1 MMNSQ
6 WDFVDPV
13 PWSEASTKQGI
24 VFIRD
29 LDGPVSV
36 TNDAEEVLTYIQKN
50 WPGRRVVYQ
59 GTDGEWFEIVKTT
72 SWMGEGI
79 GFRPWYGEV
88 WDKLSRIES

>member
-1 MMNSQ
+1 MKQSH
-6 WDFVDPV
+6 WDFASDV
-13 PWSEASTKQGI
+13 PWAQTSQDI

-36 TNDAEEVLTYIQKN
+36 TNDAENVWDIIQTN

-72 SWMGEGI
+72 TWMGKGI
-79 GFRPWYGEV
+79 GFRPWHGMV
-88 WDKLSRIES
+88 WDKLSRVEQ

>member
-1 MMNSQ
+1 MKSH

-13 PWSEASTKQGI
+13 PWSGASRDI
-24 VFIRD
+24 AFIRD

-36 TNDAEEVLTYIQKN
+36 TNEAEAVYAYIRSQWPSLT
-50 WPGRRVVYQ
+50 RVVYQ

-79 GFRPWYGEV
+79 GFRPWHGVV
-88 WDKLSRIES
+88 WDRLSRIEE

>member
-1 MMNSQ
+1 MKSH

-13 PWSEASTKQGI
+13 PWSGASRDI
-24 VFIRD
+24 AFIRD
-29 LDGPVSV
+29 LDGLVSV
-36 TNDAEEVLTYIQKN
+36 TNDAEGVLSFIQKN

-79 GFRPWYGEV
+79 RFRPWHGVV

>member
-1 MMNSQ
+1 MKSQ

-59 GTDGEWFEIVKTT
+59 GTDGEWFEIVAKDHAWDGLEV
-72 SWMGEGI
+72 S
-79 GFRPWYGEV
+79 FKPWHGLE
-88 WDKLSRIES
+88 WDLLSRKEQ